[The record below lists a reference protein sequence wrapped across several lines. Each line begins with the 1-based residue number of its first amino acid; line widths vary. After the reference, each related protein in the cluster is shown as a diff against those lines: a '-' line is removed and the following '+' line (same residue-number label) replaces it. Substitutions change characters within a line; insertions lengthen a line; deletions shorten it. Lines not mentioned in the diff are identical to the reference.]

1 MAQMLKTHD
10 QNIQPTINYSKW
22 TIQPTAQRTNMIQT
36 LPIRTV
42 NKIRMR
48 STINR
53 LIQANNNTITMINM
67 LPSQIIIRGMI
78 NTATTRGISR
88 IIRITTK
95 PDMASMMGSSR
106 LMMASMGPTTPLA
119 STMPAMERPMIR
131 RLGRLEG
138 RQLLMGRMRRSQIT
152 LRVSPANPGRRSTK
166 IIAET
171 TASQQTSKSK
181 MNNLE

>member
-1 MAQMLKTHD
+1 MLKTHD
-10 QNIQPTINYSKW
+10 QTIQPTTNNSKW
-22 TIQPTAQRTNMIQT
+22 TIQPLGQQTNMIQI
-36 LPIRTV
+36 LPILTA

-53 LIQANNNTITMINM
+53 HIQANNNTITTINM
-67 LPSQIIIRGMI
+67 LPSQIITRGMI
-78 NTATTRGISR
+78 NTATTMEISR

-106 LMMASMGPTTPLA
+106 LTMASMGPTTPLA
-119 STMPAMERPMIR
+119 STMPTMEGPMIR

-152 LRVSPANPGRRSTK
+152 LRVSPANLGRKSTK

-171 TASQQTSKSK
+171 TASP
-181 MNNLE
+181 